1 MLKSSPRALL
11 IFTRNPV
18 PGKCKTRLAATIGD
32 QAALDIYVFLLQHT
46 ASQCA
51 GLPGVEK
58 IVYFSDSIGDGAIWD
73 ADTFDY
79 RLQQGA
85 DLGLRMQQAFKDA
98 FTAGYREVIVIGS
111 DLLDLSTS
119 DLQNAFDL
127 LSENE
132 AVLGP
137 AEDGGYYLLGLKK
150 NIPGIFQNKTW
161 GTKTVLQ
168 DTLNDLRN
176 FKTAVLPA
184 RNDID
189 QYEDIAGNPVF
200 EPFLKKIK

>member
-46 ASQCA
+46 ATQCA
-51 GLPGVEK
+51 GLPGVKK

-73 ADTFDY
+73 TDTFDY

-150 NIPGIFQNKTW
+150 YMPGIFQNKTW

-200 EPFLKKIK
+200 EPFLKKD

>member
-73 ADTFDY
+73 TDTFDY

-168 DTLNDLRN
+168 DTLNDLRK

-200 EPFLKKIK
+200 EPFLKKD